1 MSLSLSRQWLLSRL
15 KGLKERTGQV
25 QRLNLASARF
35 GFVAVAV
42 AVAVALAVAVAVA
55 VASTLAKLIDLG
67 LHLGALNCLGA
78 LGSLISRLS
87 PLNYSTIISYYSG
100 LGHRNLRL
108 EPTRF
113 PKQDPGRPCGRFA
126 VVFPTASHAG
136 HTTTNLPSTTLDA
149 QTNPIPDPPV
159 DSSSRHHNN
168 QPITTPERAVI
179 ASQHP
184 QSPQS
189 PRTPGARRN
198 WQATRNPSPVDY
210 FLQSPF
216 RNRAAASDLHYRLP
230 RRFGPGRLW
239 NPTNSTPRGP
249 PSQTSSRPSRTPRPA
264 RDRAPS
270 SPPPP
275 PVPINHPSIEVSS
288 DPNDPIGTG
297 AGDFPLLTLS
307 EQRQNRHSATA
318 RASLQIEGR
327 ASADKRISLPSS
339 LRHSKSSQDRN
350 SRQLEAGPS
359 EPAAKSERPTK
370 VSALRKRGQSVTKRA
385 RAISFGLVRFDP
397 SEVSPKVSPK
407 KLDKG
412 KGKAVMS
419 STENDDPSR
428 GFSKDLERGGDV
440 LGRHRGSNLSLPDGI
455 SALSSNSS
463 IMGDPDQ
470 PDLGEEWGPQHPC
483 FPHLNPHVPVNSPE
497 YTTTRIIRVRRDWLV
512 EGDLAPTFSNLYP
525 EILDPAGVSEQEFRR
540 VIEKLNGEL
549 VPIFT
554 PYNWRNILD
563 GILGLLTGWIWDDL
577 GLTSAK
583 TRLRSLEDW
592 IEKWNAEMEKTIGSE
607 EGTIAPRI
615 VPLRRTGYMNLD
627 IQIPDPEIA
636 PANSEPSGSRAG
648 PQMPSEPRPAI
659 LPESP
664 VES

>member
-1 MSLSLSRQWLLSRL
+1 MILSCQWLLPRL
-15 KGLKERTGQV
+15 KGSTGQA
-25 QRLNLASARF
+25 QQLILAS
-35 GFVAVAV
+35 
-42 AVAVALAVAVAVA
+42 
-55 VASTLAKLIDLG
+55 
-67 LHLGALNCLGA
+67 
-78 LGSLISRLS
+78 
-87 PLNYSTIISYYSG
+87 
-100 LGHRNLRL
+100 
-108 EPTRF
+108 
-113 PKQDPGRPCGRFA
+113 
-126 VVFPTASHAG
+126 
-136 HTTTNLPSTTLDA
+136 TNA
-149 QTNPIPDPPV
+149 QPNPPV
-159 DSSSRHHNN
+159 DSSSRQPHRPPVNTPPPAVVTN
-168 QPITTPERAVI
+168 QQR
-179 ASQHP
+179 QY
-184 QSPQS
+184 
-189 PRTPGARRN
+189 PGGRRN
-198 WQATRNPSPVDY
+198 LLATTNPAPVDY

-216 RNRAAASDLHYRLP
+216 RNRAADSDLHYRLP

-239 NPTNSTPRGP
+239 NPTNSTPRSP
-249 PSQTSSRPSRTPRPA
+249 PSQTARPSQPSRPPRTSRR
-264 RDRAPS
+264 RAPS

-275 PVPINHPSIEVSS
+275 PVPLHHPTIKVSS
-288 DPNDPIGTG
+288 DPTDPIGSG

-327 ASADKRISLPSS
+327 TSGDKRISLPSS
-339 LRHSKSSQDRN
+339 LQHSKSSQSRN
-350 SRQLEAGPS
+350 SRQIEAGPS
-359 EPAAKSERPTK
+359 EPVVKSEKPR

-385 RAISFGLVRFDP
+385 RAISFGLVRF
-397 SEVSPKVSPK
+397 ESPETSPK

-419 STENDDPSR
+419 PTDNDDPSR
-428 GFSKDLERGGDV
+428 GYSKDLERGADV
-440 LGRHRGSNLSLPDGI
+440 LGHHHGSNLSLPDGI
-455 SALSSNSS
+455 SAMSSNSS

-483 FPHLNPHVPVNSPE
+483 FPHLNPHVPIDSPE
-497 YTTTRIIRVRRDWLV
+497 YTSTRIIRIRRDWLV

-554 PYNWRNILD
+554 PYSWRNMLD
-563 GILGLLTGWIWDDL
+563 AVLGLFTGWIWDDL

-583 TRLRSLEDW
+583 TRLRNLESW

-636 PANSEPSGSRAG
+636 PATTSEPSGSRAG
-648 PQMPSEPRPAI
+648 PNVPTEPRPAT
-659 LPESP
+659 LPGSP
-664 VES
+664 IKS